1 MFLVDRNFIWIYGI
15 FFGVIIGDDVSRK
28 NCFIGVKFII
38 DFFFFIL
45 LGCKEIDGCVV

>member
-38 DFFFFIL
+38 DFLFLFFRKNGFE
-45 LGCKEIDGCVV
+45 KKM